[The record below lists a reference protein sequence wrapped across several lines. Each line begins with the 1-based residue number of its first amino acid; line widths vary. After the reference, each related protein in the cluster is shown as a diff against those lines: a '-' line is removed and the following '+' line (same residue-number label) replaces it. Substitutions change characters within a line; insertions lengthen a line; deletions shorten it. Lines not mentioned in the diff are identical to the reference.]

1 MADTTLKATLIGQ
14 DRSMSRTFDQAG
26 KSADQAGNRVSKMGG
41 ALAAVGKAGLAA
53 GAVAAVGL
61 GKSIQKAMDYD
72 KTMRLVGATLGTT
85 GTQQKALSALA
96 LKMGADT
103 VFSAKDASDAMLN
116 LAKGGMTAAQ
126 IQGGALAATMTLA
139 AAGEL
144 EMGSAATY
152 VGNALN
158 TFGLR
163 AKDAGAVAAAL
174 AGGANASS
182 ASVESLGQALSQVGP
197 GARTAGV
204 SLQTTV
210 GILSAFDNAGIKGS
224 DAGTSFKTM
233 LTRLVP
239 STDAAASAMRKL
251 GLDFTDAQ
259 GNFLPMRDVAE
270 QLRVKLKGLSEE
282 QRSQALTTIFGSDA
296 TRAATV
302 LSQLGAA
309 GVDKYTKATSDQAA
323 AQRMANEQM
332 KGASGAWE
340 AFKGSVETL
349 AISLGIRLLP
359 MFTRVVEGIT
369 SIVNAIAVHAGP
381 TLDRFGK
388 WFTASGTPALASFG
402 AVIRDQV
409 LPRVREFASW
419 VKNDLWPALQRG
431 AAIVLPALRKAWAD
445 LTGGVG
451 NSGIKWREIG
461 RFITGTFIPIAAKV
475 AAVYIPAMV
484 RQFQIIAGVI
494 RVVWT
499 AFVAWRNVV
508 LGVVQVILGRFA
520 ALASGIASFLRGL
533 SKIPGFGW
541 AASAAA
547 KMENAASAAR
557 RLASNI
563 SAIRSKTVNVHVRF
577 SSSGRQVSTGGGRV
591 IAGGLTRHGGG
602 PVHKG
607 STYLVGEHGPEL
619 LTAGQTGHITP
630 TRQTQ
635 AMLRSDPRNGWGQGN
650 HDDRPIVVQLMLD
663 GRMVQEVLLK
673 RKKSTGMALG
683 LA

>member
-14 DRSMSRTFDQAG
+14 DRSMSSTFDKAG
-26 KSADQAGNRVSKMGG
+26 RSADQAGSRVSKFGTVLG
-41 ALAAVGKAGLAA
+41 AIGKAGVAA

-85 GTQQKALSALA
+85 AGQQKALSALA

-144 EMGSAATY
+144 EMGAAATY

-158 TFGLR
+158 TFGLK
-163 AKDAGAVAAAL
+163 AKDAAGVAAAL

-210 GILSAFDNAGIKGS
+210 GILAAFDNAGIKGS

-349 AISLGIRLLP
+349 AISLGVKLLP
-359 MFTRVVEGIT
+359 AFTAVVNGFT
-369 SIVNAIAVHAGP
+369 SFVNAVGRSER
-381 TLDRFGK
+381 LRE
-388 WFTASGTPALASFG
+388 FG
-402 AVIRDQV
+402 A
-409 LPRVREFASW
+409 W
-419 VKNDLWPALQRG
+419 VTGSLWPALQRG
-431 AAIVLPALRKAWAD
+431 YAQVLPALKKAWAD
-445 LTGGVG
+445 LTGGVNRAG
-451 NSGIKWREIG
+451 VNWRSVG
-461 RFITGTFIPIAAKV
+461 AWITGTFIPVAAKV
-475 AAVYIPAMV
+475 ATVYIPMMV
-484 RQFQIIAGVI
+484 KQFQIIAGVI
-494 RVVWT
+494 RFVWT
-499 AFVAWRNVV
+499 AFTTWRNVV
-508 LGVVQVILGRFA
+508 LGVVSMILGRFA

-533 SKIPGFGW
+533 SRIPGFGW
-541 AASAAA
+541 AAEAAR
-547 KMENAASAAR
+547 KMQNAANTARQLAA
-557 RLASNI
+557 NI
-563 SAIRSKTVNVHVRF
+563 SAIRSKTVNVRVNY
-577 SSSGRQVSTGGGRV
+577 STSGRILSAGGGRSL
-591 IAGGLTRHGGG
+591 IGGQTRAGGG
-602 PVHKG
+602 PTVKG
-607 STYLVGEHGPEL
+607 TTYLVGENGPEL
-619 LTAGQTGHITP
+619 FTAKTSGHVTP
-630 TRQTQ
+630 ARQT
-635 AMLRSDPRNGWGQGN
+635 AALLNSSPRNGWGQGGDN
-650 HDDRPIVVQLMLD
+650 GPPIVVQLMLD

-673 RKKSTGMALG
+673 RKRQTGMALG